1 LPLTYALRVQ
11 VKEFK
16 IEIKNKFYIKS
27 ITFKTFK
34 KLNAQVPRK
43 FSTFGFLIYA
53 PKAQVNISQNK
64 SIKSY
69 HMIKINSFIFRKN
82 WLIYLTFNIAYVYYI
97 LIGWYHERVT

>member
-27 ITFKTFK
+27 ITFTTFK

-43 FSTFGFLIYA
+43 FFTFGFLIYA
-53 PKAQVNISQNK
+53 PKAK
-64 SIKSY
+64 
-69 HMIKINSFIFRKN
+69 
-82 WLIYLTFNIAYVYYI
+82 LTFPKIKV
-97 LIGWYHERVT
+97 LKVTL